1 MQKSAARDVNIEST
15 TPLISPIEL
24 VNKIP
29 MTPEVEATVLSGRE
43 QIRAILNGED
53 DRLLMITG
61 PCSIHDEKAALD
73 YASRLAVLAKELSDR
88 LLIVDRTWPRNHQE
102 PVVLSVQNRQLTS

>member
-1 MQKSAARDVNIEST
+1 MQKSSARDVNIEST
-15 TPLISPIEL
+15 TPLISPIAL

-73 YASRLAVLAKELSDR
+73 WICYQMAREHSTARAWFDATYQAMPAAKITGARAVS
-88 LLIVDRTWPRNHQE
+88 
-102 PVVLSVQNRQLTS
+102 